1 MSGKSNILIAAVGGL
16 AVGIGIGM
24 LIAPEKG
31 SKTRKKIRKK
41 ILDIADKLE
50 GGFPTTFEELQAV
63 LSSDKEEEEPEKD
76 ERENL
81 ASDAKSI

>member
-1 MSGKSNILIAAVGGL
+1 MAGKSNILIAAMAGL

-31 SKTRKKIRKK
+31 SKIRKTIKDK

-50 GGFPTTFEELQAV
+50 EGFPTSFEELKSV
-63 LSSDKEEEEPEKD
+63 LVSDKATKD
-76 ERENL
+76 VKDSGQE
-81 ASDAKSI
+81 SGSTT

>member
-1 MSGKSNILIAAVGGL
+1 MAGKSNILIAAMAGL

-31 SKTRKKIRKK
+31 SKIRKTIKDK

-50 GGFPTTFEELQAV
+50 EGFPTSFEELKSV
-63 LSSDKEEEEPEKD
+63 LVSDKATKD
-76 ERENL
+76 VEDSGQE
-81 ASDAKSI
+81 SGSTT

>member
-1 MSGKSNILIAAVGGL
+1 MAGKSNILIVAIAGL

-31 SKTRKKIRKK
+31 SKTRKKIRDK

-50 GGFPTTFEELQAV
+50 EGFPTSFEELKSV
-63 LSSDKEEEEPEKD
+63 LTSDKEREKNQGQ
-76 ERENL
+76 ETGPV
-81 ASDAKSI
+81 S